1 MKKHLFI
8 FSLLLSEQAILASET
23 SITKQT
29 FSTFFEQLKE
39 QLHGKID
46 FNTLHLVHN
55 FQEGTFTFNAMTE
68 TQHSS
73 WATRYSVSFSFTLT
87 VPSCLNGY
95 EQTHLFYDF
104 LLKNIGHNPYDP
116 SWNQTSNQK
125 LQEFFTQEL
134 ADIKKAPSLSD
145 QYP

>member
-39 QLHGKID
+39 QLDGKSD

-55 FQEGTFTFNAMTE
+55 VQERTFTFHAITE
-68 TQHSS
+68 TQHTP
-73 WATRYSVSFSFTLT
+73 WATRYSVSFSFTPT

-104 LLKNIGHNPYDP
+104 LLKKIGHNPYDP
-116 SWNQTSNQK
+116 SWNQTYNQE
-125 LQEFFTQEL
+125 LQDSFAQEL
-134 ADIKKAPSLSD
+134 ARP
-145 QYP
+145 